1 MARTYRSRRT
11 TVPGVKVRFG
21 VTIGPEV
28 GVDDLAKLG
37 RSVEEVGFDTVW
49 VAEVLLNRTL
59 DPIVALSYLA
69 AHTTKLRLGAHVI
82 IPGRAPVHLARQLAQ
97 VDQLSHGRLLLVG
110 VLGLPEEADRGAQGL
125 PRSELGS
132 DLEEVV
138 GLMRRL
144 WAGETVTHASARHR
158 LDGVYL
164 DVPPVQQPLEM
175 WLAGSA
181 PSALR
186 RTGRIGDGWMP
197 GRVTP
202 AEATEK
208 RKVIEDAAAA
218 AGRTMDPEHYGA
230 NVFYGRGH
238 VPQAA
243 IDRFGDGIPSDSA
256 GIRRRVEEWMA
267 AGFSKFL
274 LRPLLPPDDWRA
286 ELDQL
291 AVDVDGLAVG

>member
-1 MARTYRSRRT
+1 M
-11 TVPGVKVRFG
+11 KVRFG

-28 GVDDLAKLG
+28 GVEDLALLG
-37 RSVEEVGFDTVW
+37 PAIEDVGFDTLW

-69 AHTTKLRLGAHVI
+69 AGTTKLRLGAHI
-82 IPGRAPVHLARQLAQ
+82 IVPGRAPVHLARQLAQ
-97 VDQLSHGRLLLVG
+97 LDQISHGRLLLVA
-110 VLGLPEEADRGAQGL
+110 VLGLPEEADRGVQGI
-125 PRSELGS
+125 PRNELGS

-144 WAGETVTHASARHR
+144 WAGETVSHQSARHR
-158 LDGVYL
+158 LDDVVL
-164 DVPPVQQPLEM
+164 DVAPVQQPLEI
-175 WLAGSA
+175 WCAGSV

-186 RTGRIGDGWMP
+186 RAGRIGDGWMP

-202 AEATEK
+202 AEAIEK
-208 RKVIEDAAAA
+208 RKVIEEAAAA
-218 AGRTMDPEHYGA
+218 VGRTMDPEHYGA
-230 NVFYGRGH
+230 NVFYGRGS

-243 IDRFGDGIPSDSA
+243 IDRFGEGIPSDSA
-256 GIRRRVEEWMA
+256 GIRRKVEEWIE

-274 LRPLLPPDDWRA
+274 FRPLNPPVDWRA

-291 AVDVDGLAVG
+291 VVDIGDLAT